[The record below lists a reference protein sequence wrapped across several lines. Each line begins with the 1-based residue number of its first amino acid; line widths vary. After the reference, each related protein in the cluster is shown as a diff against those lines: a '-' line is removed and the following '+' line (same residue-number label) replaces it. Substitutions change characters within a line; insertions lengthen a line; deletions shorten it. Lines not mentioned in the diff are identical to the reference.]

1 MEHPLGLK
9 EVAIEEQQNN
19 VGLSEEDQNNQETKL
34 IDLQFAFLV
43 HEISSIIPCEINIFS
58 EL

>member
-19 VGLSEEDQNNQETKL
+19 VGLSEEDQNNQETEL
-34 IDLQFAFLV
+34 IDL
-43 HEISSIIPCEINIFS
+43 
-58 EL
+58 